1 MDIARPKKT
10 VEPVSET
17 DENVFDAPEP
27 VEIREEDLVLSEEIG
42 SAPLPPSQIILFD
55 AVSKRFSASAGEFA
69 LEDISLSI
77 DPGEFLFLVG
87 ASGAGKSTLLRLIYA
102 ELEPSEGVIYFGGRD
117 IGMIKR
123 KHLPYYRRNIGTV
136 FQDFKLLPQKTAFEN
151 VAYALEVFGK
161 PTEEILDE
169 VPQILDIAGLS
180 AKSNLYPRELSG
192 GERQRV
198 AIARALILQPKVII
212 ADEPTGNL
220 DPQSADDVLDL
231 LSEINALGTTV
242 IFATHNQG
250 LVDRVGKRVVTLDEG
265 RIISD
270 ERQGKYRVP
279 RKHPRRSKV

>member
-1 MDIARPKKT
+1 MDIAPPKKQT
-10 VEPVSET
+10 QPVPET
-17 DENVFDAPEP
+17 EEAFLGAPEP
-27 VEIREEDLVLSEEIG
+27 IELHEEDLAPSGETEE
-42 SAPLPPSQIILFD
+42 APFRPSQMILFD
-55 AVSKRFSASAGEFA
+55 AVAKRFSGGEFA
-69 LEDISLSI
+69 LEDITLAI

-102 ELEPSEGVIYFGGRD
+102 ELEPSEGAIYFDGRD
-117 IGMIKR
+117 IGTINR
-123 KHLPYYRRNIGTV
+123 KHLPYFRRNIGTV

-161 PTEEILDE
+161 PTEEILEE

-180 AKSNLYPRELSG
+180 AQADLYPRELSG

-220 DPQSADDVLDL
+220 DPQSADDVLSL

-250 LVDRVGKRVVTLDEG
+250 LVDRTGARVVTLDEG

-270 ERQGKYRVP
+270 EREGKYHIP
-279 RKHPRRSKV
+279 KKSARRATV